1 MRNIRVSQHISIHS
15 YCITGAT
22 PAKDSVLPMYVA
34 PSYDPPICSV
44 DQPNRTPLLQQCE
57 NNEYCLFDYIA
68 TGGRDIALRTKSM
81 SMRIHELRHF
91 LTPGKD
97 SIL

>member
-1 MRNIRVSQHISIHS
+1 MCNIRVLPHISIRS

-22 PAKDSVLPMYVA
+22 PAKESVLPMYVA

-44 DQPNRTPLLQQCE
+44 DQPTRRPLLECD
-57 NNEYCLFDYIA
+57 NNEHCLFDYIA
-68 TGGRDIALRTKSM
+68 TGGKDIALRTKSM

-97 SIL
+97 YIV